1 MLVQTFHKHL
11 MLSTS

>member
-1 MLVQTFHKHL
+1 MFVRTFHKHL

>member
-1 MLVQTFHKHL
+1 MRTFRKHL